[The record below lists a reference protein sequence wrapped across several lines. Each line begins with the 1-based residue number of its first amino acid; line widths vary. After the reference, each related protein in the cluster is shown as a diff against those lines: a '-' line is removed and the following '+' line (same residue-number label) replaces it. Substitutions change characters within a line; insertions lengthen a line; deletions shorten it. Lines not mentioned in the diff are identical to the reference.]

1 MPLLLDTVV
10 RASRWQ
16 GLHGRVAL
24 HADHRG
30 TSQHQD
36 DLVSSVGLTQQ
47 NYLKGNVLEV
57 IERRHLLRQPMRW
70 SDVPRF
76 AETAAVVEAT
86 SAQMDGLPPDADFGS
101 FDELKARRDATNV
114 VRLR

>member
-1 MPLLLDTVV
+1 MGSHFAHREFHEIELSARPAVRKVQVRLL
-10 RASRWQ
+10 
-16 GLHGRVAL
+16 
-24 HADHRG
+24 
-30 TSQHQD
+30 
-36 DLVSSVGLTQQ
+36 
-47 NYLKGNVLEV
+47 KNVLEV